1 MQAHQN
7 FTAPLR
13 HRPDA
18 PAGKKARA
26 RADDHRALIRRRT
39 DLEAKLLAWRAGW
52 IDLDELRV
60 RKLQRELHAVLTEL
74 QTQDALARFL
84 LSG

>member
-7 FTAPLR
+7 STAPLR

-18 PAGKKARA
+18 LAAEKARA
-26 RADDHRALIRRRT
+26 RADDRRTLIRRRT
-39 DLEAKLLAWRAGW
+39 DLEAKLLAWRSGW

-74 QTQDALARFL
+74 QTKDTLARFL